1 MTTPLRIQA
10 SRPLR
15 GGLDSVAVGLPELT
29 EDDWKVGVEL
39 TPPARGSVSLWDATG
54 CNDEGY
60 ALDDHD
66 ASDPLTEKPVEGVAT
81 GFKFYPGMIVAQ
93 SECEVGGSVSAI
105 GNIILEN
112 AQADL
117 DRNAWRAAE
126 AILHGIA
133 PVLHPGGL
141 ERNASLNNYG
151 IGGDPTGPSDPT
163 LPDGFDPAAPGDLK
177 GTLQGLLDSVCA
189 CAKGDLTL
197 HVPVSFLP
205 YFLADGVVKWD
216 PESGRYLFGTH
227 EVSFGCYP
235 NRGPNAQE
243 TASPTATDGTEVW
256 IWATGPV
263 YVEFGADQVLGE
275 ITRRQNL
282 YTAIVERPVLVAFD
296 PACVYAAKAQVA

>member
-39 TPPARGSVSLWDATG
+39 TPPARNTVHLWDATG

-66 ASDPLTEKPVEGVAT
+66 ASAALAEKEVGGVAE

-93 SECEVGGSVSAI
+93 AECTVGGSVSSI

-126 AILHGIA
+126 AILHGMA

-141 ERNASLNNYG
+141 ERNPSLNNYG
-151 IGGDPTGPSDPT
+151 IDPDPTGPSDPT
-163 LPDGFDPAAPGDLK
+163 LPDGFDASAPGDLK
-177 GTLQGLLDSVCA
+177 GTLQGLLDSVCD
-189 CAKGDLTL
+189 CAKSDLTF
-197 HVPVSFLP
+197 HVPVAFLP
-205 YFLADGVVKWD
+205 YFLADGIVRWD
-216 PESGRYLFGTH
+216 AAAEGYFFGSH

-235 NRGPNAQE
+235 NQGPQAVEDAN
-243 TASPTATDGTEVW
+243 PTATDGTEVW
-256 IWATGPV
+256 IWTTGPV
-263 YVEFGADQVLGE
+263 YVEFGQDQVLGE
-275 ITRRQNL
+275 VTRRQNL

-296 PACVYAAKAQVA
+296 PVCVYAAKARVA